1 MAKIC
6 DNCQASCGD
15 DDVFCENCG
24 YDFVAGTLPDTAG
37 GDGDPSSGD
46 SSSQSV
52 PTGGAGVAT
61 VTRAPS
67 VLDTGPI
74 PAVDAG
80 PRVVLEVG
88 VDRDY
93 FDRVVT
99 EGELEYPK
107 DLPPPRTVELYGREL
122 HVGRTSDRRGIHPA
136 IDIEALTADPAVSSR
151 HAIIRVADDNTCT
164 VTDVGSTNGTFIGE
178 SSQDAVIQGV
188 PHDLPVGVPMYLGAW
203 SRLILVEVGEQ

>member
-24 YDFVAGTLPDTAG
+24 YDFVAGTLPDPANGDIDPPSG
-37 GDGDPSSGD
+37 GSSSG
-46 SSSQSV
+46 SA
-52 PTGGAGVAT
+52 PIGGAVAAAA
-61 VTRAPS
+61 TRAPS

-74 PAVDAG
+74 PVVDAG
-80 PRVVLEVG
+80 PRVVLEVA

-99 EGELEYPK
+99 EGELEYP
-107 DLPPPRTVELYGREL
+107 DDVPPPRTVELYGREL

-136 IDIEALTADPAVSSR
+136 IDIVALTGDPAVSSR
-151 HAIIRVADDNTCT
+151 HAIIRVADDHTCT
-164 VTDVGSTNGTFIGE
+164 LTDVGSTNGTFIADF
-178 SSQDAVIQGV
+178 SQDAVIQGV
-188 PHDLPVGVPMYLGAW
+188 PHELPIGVPMYLGAW
-203 SRLILVEVGEQ
+203 SRLILVDVGED